1 MTAEEF
7 AQRARESAL
16 ASAAAQGFS
25 PTVSDPDAVR
35 LLRTLLRGGEHART

>member
-7 AQRARESAL
+7 AQRAREAAL

-25 PTVSDPDAVR
+25 PTVSDHDA
-35 LLRTLLRGGEHART
+35 LRELRALLRGDCAQK